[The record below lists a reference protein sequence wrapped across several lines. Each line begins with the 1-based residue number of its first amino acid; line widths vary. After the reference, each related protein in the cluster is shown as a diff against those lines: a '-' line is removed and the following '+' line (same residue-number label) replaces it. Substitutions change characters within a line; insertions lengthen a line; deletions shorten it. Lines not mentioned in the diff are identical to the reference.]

1 MRINPSRKIRN
12 TAAAITLGMLLGSLA
27 SCSGSD
33 STSPSANTPPQ
44 NGRLTGTML
53 TSTED
58 SGLTATI
65 GMPHGKISEPAG
77 NPITLS
83 TVPSDAAHADDGY
96 TRVMNSD
103 QAVSYSG
110 NWVSNPSSSG
120 SGTAMQSTSA
130 GSQVRY
136 AFTGTAIRWI
146 GDRDPRSGVADVYLD
161 GMHVVTVDT
170 YSTVPKTNVV
180 LYSATG
186 LPNTQ
191 HMLAI
196 QVDGQRNPAALG
208 SSISVGSFDAQ
219 LTATAAPS
227 SPVTSAA
234 SSGYTRIEQNDPTVN
249 YVGPWETE
257 SSSLLV
263 DFSGGS
269 AAESASSGAQT
280 TLTFNGT
287 AVRWIGYKDT
297 LSGIADVFLDGAHV
311 ATVDSYSTLPA
322 SQVVMYSATGLS
334 AGNHTL
340 SIKPEGRHSL
350 LSLGSAVWVDAFD
363 VQPLPSDTTPPT
375 VSMTAPANGTT
386 VSGTVTVSANASD
399 NVGVV
404 GVQFELDGAALG
416 AEDTTAPY
424 SVSWDSTTAS
434 NGSHSLTAVARDA
447 AGNRSTA
454 TAVTVTVSN
463 GGGGDTTPPTVTMT
477 APADGATVS
486 GSVNVSAT
494 ASDNVG
500 VVGVQFELDG
510 ANLGSEDTSAPYSIS
525 WDSTKASNGTHNLTA
540 VARDA
545 AGNKGTASVITITV
559 SNGGGGGDTTPPTIN
574 MTAPANG
581 ATVSGMV
588 TVSADASDNVG
599 VAGVRF
605 ELDGAALGAELTSA
619 PYSVSWN
626 STAVGN
632 GSHSLTAVARDAAG
646 NHTTATPV
654 TVTVSNGGGGDTT
667 PPTVSMTAPANGT
680 TISGT
685 VTVSANAS
693 DNVGVVG
700 VQFELDGAALG
711 AEDTTAPYSVSW
723 DSTTASNGSHT
734 LTAVA
739 RDAAGNHTTAT
750 PVTVTVSNS
759 GGGGTTTRIEQDNPA
774 VAYTGTWITASD
786 SSVSGGTAT
795 ETNEANATATLTF
808 TGTGV
813 TWISY
818 TGPNTAGISSVSVD
832 GGTPTQVDTYTAN
845 TVPQAKVFSVSNL
858 PKGSHTLKITVS
870 GTFDRA
876 GNSAYVVVDAFDV
889 TN

>member
-1 MRINPSRKIRN
+1 
-12 TAAAITLGMLLGSLA
+12 
-27 SCSGSD
+27 
-33 STSPSANTPPQ
+33 
-44 NGRLTGTML
+44 
-53 TSTED
+53 
-58 SGLTATI
+58 
-65 GMPHGKISEPAG
+65 
-77 NPITLS
+77 
-83 TVPSDAAHADDGY
+83 
-96 TRVMNSD
+96 
-103 QAVSYSG
+103 
-110 NWVSNPSSSG
+110 
-120 SGTAMQSTSA
+120 
-130 GSQVRY
+130 
-136 AFTGTAIRWI
+136 
-146 GDRDPRSGVADVYLD
+146 
-161 GMHVVTVDT
+161 
-170 YSTVPKTNVV
+170 
-180 LYSATG
+180 
-186 LPNTQ
+186 
-191 HMLAI
+191 
-196 QVDGQRNPAALG
+196 
-208 SSISVGSFDAQ
+208 
-219 LTATAAPS
+219 
-227 SPVTSAA
+227 AA

-249 YVGPWETE
+249 YVGSWETE

-280 TLTFNGT
+280 TLSFNGT

-297 LSGIADVFLDGAHV
+297 LSGIADVFLDGTHV
-311 ATVDSYSTLPA
+311 ATVDSYSTLPV

-340 SIKPEGRHSL
+340 SIRPEGRHSL

-386 VSGTVTVSANASD
+386 V
-399 NVGVV
+399 
-404 GVQFELDGAALG
+404 
-416 AEDTTAPY
+416 
-424 SVSWDSTTAS
+424 
-434 NGSHSLTAVARDA
+434 
-447 AGNRSTA
+447 
-454 TAVTVTVSN
+454 
-463 GGGGDTTPPTVTMT
+463 
-477 APADGATVS
+477 
-486 GSVNVSAT
+486 
-494 ASDNVG
+494 
-500 VVGVQFELDG
+500 
-510 ANLGSEDTSAPYSIS
+510 
-525 WDSTKASNGTHNLTA
+525 
-540 VARDA
+540 
-545 AGNKGTASVITITV
+545 
-559 SNGGGGGDTTPPTIN
+559 
-574 MTAPANG
+574 
-581 ATVSGMV
+581 
-588 TVSADASDNVG
+588 
-599 VAGVRF
+599 
-605 ELDGAALGAELTSA
+605 
-619 PYSVSWN
+619 
-626 STAVGN
+626 
-632 GSHSLTAVARDAAG
+632 
-646 NHTTATPV
+646 
-654 TVTVSNGGGGDTT
+654 
-667 PPTVSMTAPANGT
+667 
-680 TISGT
+680 SGT